1 MDSPFPSGLPT
12 PTAFYL
18 IFYLF
23 TLALHVVFMNYV
35 LAGTGWLA
43 VAHLRPRRATA
54 SPPVKVLKDWM
65 PLMLSGAITAG
76 VAPLLF
82 VQVLYQRQFYT
93 ANLLLFNRWMAILP
107 VLIVGFYALYLLKS
121 GWVARRGGWVLAGV
135 SVVPLVCVAFT
146 GYSWTEN
153 HLLSVRDPAYWGEF
167 YGTRAEVYTEPQLVP
182 RLAVWAF
189 GSVPMMAVIL
199 GWQLWFQ
206 KADGGKTLARVA
218 LSGLAAVSAAAA
230 AYYFAT
236 DELTRQAF
244 VSPFAMPYFVAACLG
259 LAVQAFGWLWTH
271 RRGRYSAGPLALT
284 AAGAALTTVG
294 MTVCREAIRIAALGG
309 ERFEG
314 LFPFHEAAM
323 SKSGLVVFLTFFV
336 LNAGLIGLCVWLV
349 RKNTLPE
356 VVPAPAEPMPD
367 DARFEQPG

>member
-1 MDSPFPSGLPT
+1 
-12 PTAFYL
+12 
-18 IFYLF
+18 
-23 TLALHVVFMNYV
+23 
-35 LAGTGWLA
+35 
-43 VAHLRPRRATA
+43 
-54 SPPVKVLKDWM
+54 
-65 PLMLSGAITAG
+65 
-76 VAPLLF
+76 
-82 VQVLYQRQFYT
+82 
-93 ANLLLFNRWMAILP
+93 
-107 VLIVGFYALYLLKS
+107 
-121 GWVARRGGWVLAGV
+121 VLAGV